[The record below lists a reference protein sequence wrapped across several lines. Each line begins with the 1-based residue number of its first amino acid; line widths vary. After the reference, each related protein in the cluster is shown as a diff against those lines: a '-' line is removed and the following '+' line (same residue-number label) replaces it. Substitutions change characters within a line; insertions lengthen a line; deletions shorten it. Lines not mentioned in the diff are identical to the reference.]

1 MENPYETF
9 LPQFFSNEPTIWAL
23 FQLRFCC
30 SQSNPINPPG
40 KALLKYIKIPF
51 SHQFSCWLR
60 SRLRSSYQRCSLR
73 LSGVWL
79 RRWLGEIA
87 SPPVFR
93 MGKGG
98 RSRLWWD
105 TRLGRESPLCRFQVF
120 PLLILDWLKMVQKN
134 LWKVA
139 PIYPLVNKHI

>member
-1 MENPYETF
+1 MKPSFHSFFPMNPPFKPY
-9 LPQFFSNEPTIWAL
+9 SNWDSAAPNQIPST
-23 FQLRFCC
+23 
-30 SQSNPINPPG
+30 PPG

-98 RSRLWWD
+98 RSRLWRD